1 MTSEHAIRLHDQQPS
16 DSDVESE
23 VLEGLTSDPKRLSPK
38 FFYDQ
43 RGSELF
49 EQITELPEYYP
60 TRTEIAIME
69 QRVDEI
75 AERVGPKASL
85 IEFGSGSSTKTRIL
99 LRHLTDLA
107 AYVPVDI
114 SGDHLLDTA
123 RSLAEDYPDL
133 EILPVAA
140 DFTQPFDLPSPRT
153 MPERN
158 VVFFP
163 GSTIGNFAPDK
174 AVELLNVMAA
184 EAKPGGA
191 AIVGVDLKK
200 DPAILEAAY
209 NDSQGVTAE
218 FNLNVLRR
226 INEELDADFDLS
238 AFEHRA
244 IYNKGAGRIEMNLV
258 SRRHQTVNISGEIID
273 FRKDES
279 ILTECSYKFTCE
291 EFVAMVAQAGF
302 EVETVWTDKDR
313 LFSVQFLTR

>member
-23 VLEGLTSDPKRLSPK
+23 VLEGLTSNPKRLSPK

-226 INEELDADFDLS
+226 INEELDADFDLL

-244 IYNKGAGRIEMNLV
+244 IYNEGAGRIEMNLV

>member
-238 AFEHRA
+238 AFAHRA
-244 IYNKGAGRIEMNLV
+244 IYNEGAGRIEMNLV

-273 FRKDES
+273 FRKGES
-279 ILTECSYKFTCE
+279 ILTECSYKFTCK
-291 EFVAMVAQAGF
+291 EFAAMVAQAGF

>member
-75 AERVGPKASL
+75 AERVGPNASL

-244 IYNKGAGRIEMNLV
+244 IYNEGAGRIEMNLV

>member
-226 INEELDADFDLS
+226 INEELDADFDLL

-244 IYNKGAGRIEMNLV
+244 IYNEGAGRIEMNLV

-273 FRKDES
+273 FRKGES

>member
-238 AFEHRA
+238 AFAHRA
-244 IYNKGAGRIEMNLV
+244 IYNEGAGRIEMNLV